1 MNSGRSINGLDTVV
15 SGSTFSDVTTDLI
28 TLSIN
33 ELDTVLAANRS
44 PDNSTDLT
52 TLCGKKNKYR
62 KMVETLF
69 RTEFGNV
76 KLGDILLTSKDEFL
90 QEYGKSPQTKSLLRG
105 WIEEYNLTERFAKS
119 ENGERNNETLIEKI
133 MPMVNFFENM
143 KHTSKT
149 RLNCWDKESSKS
161 NSGGHD
167 LNLKMT

>member
-119 ENGERNNETLIEKI
+119 ENGA
-133 MPMVNFFENM
+133 F
-143 KHTSKT
+143 H
-149 RLNCWDKESSKS
+149 
-161 NSGGHD
+161 
-167 LNLKMT
+167 